1 MALPSEKQIAY
12 ATKIAEKHQVPLP
25 PECLKSSFE
34 CGRWIDE
41 HLEHKAPTAKQL
53 EFGKEL
59 AEKLNIKLGTDTL
72 SSGLRLS
79 MWIKAN
85 QGKIFNGVHPRDID
99 KPLSTK
105 QMAIVAKHAP
115 ETVIADIEAGNYHT
129 GYEFLDVYFSNRKRA
144 E

>member
-1 MALPSEKQIAY
+1 MALPTEKQIAY

-59 AEKLNIKLGTDTL
+59 AHKLNITLGTDTL

-85 QGKIFNGVHPRDID
+85 QGKVLDMHPRDIE

-105 QMAIVAKHAP
+105 QMAIIAKHAP
-115 ETVIADIEAGNYHT
+115 EIVIADVEAGNYQT
-129 GYEFLDVYFSNRKRA
+129 GRNNRVKGEFLYHK
-144 E
+144 